1 MRRYAEFVTG
11 TQGTPLGLD
20 TTRPNVARMYDY
32 YLGGKDN
39 FGPDRVAA
47 EKVLAL
53 VPGLRRAA
61 QENRRFLR
69 RVVRFLA
76 AEAGISQFLDI
87 GVGLPTQGAVH
98 QVAREVNPEVR
109 VVYADYDPVVVSH
122 GQALLA
128 VSDLSIMVQAD
139 LRRPAELLARP
150 EVRAHLDFG
159 RPVAIGLFAI
169 LHFLPDADDPAGI
182 VACLRDAVA
191 PGSYLAISHIGTD
204 FFPDKSA
211 LAQAVA
217 VYEKA
222 SERVWP
228 RSRDQVLSFFDG
240 FELLE
245 PGLVPKHQWRPVTG
259 SAAAGTPNIQWGAV
273 GRKP

>member
-1 MRRYAEFVTG
+1 MTG
-11 TQGTPLGLD
+11 TKGTPLGLD
-20 TTRPNVARMYDY
+20 VTTPNVARMYDY

-39 FGPDRVAA
+39 FEPDRIAA

-61 QENRRFLR
+61 VENRRFLR

-76 AEAGISQFLDI
+76 AEAGVTQFLDI

-98 QVAREVNPEVR
+98 EVACEVNPHAR
-109 VVYADYDPVVVSH
+109 VVYVDYDPVVVSH

-128 VSDLSIMVQAD
+128 VTDLSIMVQGD
-139 LRRPAELLARP
+139 LRRPAELLAKP

-159 RPVAIGLFAI
+159 QPVAIGLFAI
-169 LHFLPDADDPAGI
+169 LHFLRTADDPAGI
-182 VACLRDAVA
+182 VARLRDAVA
-191 PGSYLAISHIGTD
+191 PGSYLAVSHIGTD

-211 LAQAVA
+211 LAEAVA
-217 VYEKA
+217 VYERA

-228 RSRDQVLSFFDG
+228 RSRDQILSFFDG

-259 SAAAGTPNIQWGAV
+259 KAAGNTPNIQWGAV